1 MRSYSSADPS
11 ETRALGQR
19 LAAKLRPGHLI
30 LLHGDLGAGKTCF
43 TQGIAAGLGIEGPVQ
58 SPTFI
63 LIAEYPDARV
73 PLRHVDLYR
82 LERTEEI
89 LALGLEERLEDG
101 VWVVEWAERFAD
113 HWPEDR
119 LEVEL
124 QEEGEGRCLTFRAT
138 GADHRE
144 LEDV

>member
-1 MRSYSSADPS
+1 MRSYSSANPS

-19 LAAKLRPGHLI
+19 LAEKLRPGHLI

-43 TQGIAAGLGIEGPVQ
+43 TQGIAAGLGVDGPVQ

-63 LIAEYPDARV
+63 LIAEYPAARV

-89 LALGLEERLEDG
+89 LALGLEERLDDG

-113 HWPEDR
+113 SWPADR

-124 QEEGEGRCLTFRAT
+124 QEEGEGRRLIFRAT

>member
-1 MRSYSSADPS
+1 MRSYFSAHPAD
-11 ETRALGQR
+11 TRALGQR
-19 LAAKLRPGHLI
+19 LSTRLGPGHLI

-43 TQGIAAGLGIEGPVQ
+43 TQGIAAGLGVEGPVQ

-82 LERTEEI
+82 LEREEEV
-89 LALGLEERLEDG
+89 LALGLEERLDDG
-101 VWVVEWAERFAD
+101 VWVVEWAERFEG

-119 LEVEL
+119 LEVEFL
-124 QEEGEGRCLTFRAT
+124 EEGEGRRLNFRAT